1 MGITLKNK
9 PSIFT
14 IFKEYSLMAFGM
26 FLYSFGWICCILPAD
41 AAGGGASGI
50 SLLIYH
56 ITGGAISVGTMVLII
71 NAILLIIAGFVV
83 GWNFGIKTIYCVVV
97 MSVIMHFLQMWFTA
111 PDGWVAQE
119 VVASTIK
126 GFLNDYP
133 NLAQLLSDLSPNLS
147 TETVDAIT
155 NLPATLSNPENATLA
170 NIAPRALPSDISN
183 NIVIDLIGKWKEGA
197 ETLPIKLKDIL
208 PNIHGE
214 SKPIVDVFRLDNRL
228 LSAILGGICSGVGV
242 AICFQQGGSTG
253 GSDIVV
259 MIVNKFYTISY
270 GKFIRYTD
278 GVIISSALF
287 LPEIG
292 IDGVIYGFV
301 MVAEFSY
308 TVDMILSGNQQSSQI
323 FIVSKDYKAVADAIN
338 NEAKRGATVIDAMGW
353 YSKDNSKVVMC
364 VCRKRDLAMVLKV
377 VRSVDPD
384 AFITIGSVMGVYGKG
399 FDALNKI

>member
-1 MGITLKNK
+1 MGISLNRT
-9 PSIFT
+9 T
-14 IFKEYSLMAFGM
+14 IGTTIKEYVLMALGM
-26 FLYSFGWICCILPAD
+26 FLYSFGWICCILPAN
-41 AAGGGASGI
+41 AAGGGATGL
-50 SLLIYH
+50 SLLLYH
-56 ITGGAISVGTMVLII
+56 LTGGAISIGTMVLII
-71 NAILLIIAGFVV
+71 NIILLIIAGFIV

-97 MSVIMHFLQMWFTA
+97 MSVIMHFLQVWFTT
-111 PDGWVAQE
+111 PDGWVAQIII
-119 VVASTIK
+119 VRDALTV
-126 GFLNDYP
+126 P
-133 NLAQLLSDLSPNLS
+133 NG
-147 TETVDAIT
+147 T
-155 NLPATLSNPENATLA
+155 
-170 NIAPRALPSDISN
+170 
-183 NIVIDLIGKWKEGA
+183 
-197 ETLPIKLKDIL
+197 
-208 PNIHGE
+208 
-214 SKPIVDVFRLDNRL
+214 IVDLFNLNNRL

-242 AICFQQGGSTG
+242 AMCFQQGGSTG

-301 MVAEFSY
+301 MVAVFSY

-323 FIVSKDYKAVADAIN
+323 FIVSKDYQAMADAIN

-353 YSKDNSKVVMC
+353 YSKDNSKIVMC

-377 VRSVDPD
+377 VRSVDPE

-399 FDALNKI
+399 FDALNKV

>member
-1 MGITLKNK
+1 MQLSLNK
-9 PSIFT
+9 PNLAT
-14 IFKEYSLMAFGM
+14 LFKEYSLMALGM
-26 FLYSFGWICCILPAD
+26 FLYSFGWICCILPAN
-41 AAGGGASGI
+41 AAGGGATGI
-50 SLLIYH
+50 SLLLYH
-56 ITGGAISVGTMVLII
+56 ITGGAISIGTMVLII

-97 MSVIMHFLQMWFTA
+97 MSVVMHFLQIWFTT
-111 PDGWVAQE
+111 PDGWVAE
-119 VVASTIK
+119 IIMTR
-126 GFLNDYP
+126 D
-133 NLAQLLSDLSPNLS
+133 NL
-147 TETVDAIT
+147 V
-155 NLPATLSNPENATLA
+155 
-170 NIAPRALPSDISN
+170 
-183 NIVIDLIGKWKEGA
+183 
-197 ETLPIKLKDIL
+197 
-208 PNIHGE
+208 
-214 SKPIVDVFRLDNRL
+214 KPDGTIVDLFNLDNRL

-242 AICFQQGGSTG
+242 ALCFQQGGSTG

-287 LPEIG
+287 LPDVG

-301 MVAEFSY
+301 MVAVFSY

-323 FIVSKDYKAVADAIN
+323 FIISKDYKTMADAIN

-353 YSKDNSKVVMC
+353 YSKENSKVVMC

-377 VRSVDPD
+377 VRAVDPE

>member
-1 MGITLKNK
+1 
-9 PSIFT
+9 
-14 IFKEYSLMAFGM
+14 MAFGM
-26 FLYSFGWICCILPAD
+26 FLYSFGWLCCILPAN
-41 AAGGGASGI
+41 AAGGGATGL

-56 ITGGAISVGTMVLII
+56 ITGGAISIGTMVLII

-97 MSVIMHFLQMWFTA
+97 MSVVMHFLQMWCTVGGA
-111 PDGWVAQE
+111 NAWIA
-119 VVASTIK
+119 
-126 GFLNDYP
+126 
-133 NLAQLLSDLSPNLS
+133 DLIIARDNLS
-147 TETVDAIT
+147 
-155 NLPATLSNPENATLA
+155 LA
-170 NIAPRALPSDISN
+170 N
-183 NIVIDLIGKWKEGA
+183 G
-197 ETLPIKLKDIL
+197 T
-208 PNIHGE
+208 
-214 SKPIVDVFRLDNRL
+214 IVDIFNLDNRL

-242 AICFQQGGSTG
+242 AMCFQQGGSTG

-259 MIVNKFYTISY
+259 MIVNKFYSISY

-278 GVIISSALF
+278 GVIISSALL
-287 LPEIG
+287 LPASAEIG

-301 MVAEFSY
+301 MVAVFSY

-323 FIVSKDYKAVADAIN
+323 FIVCKDYKAMADAIN

-353 YSKDNSKVVMC
+353 YSKEQSKVVMC

-377 VRSVDPD
+377 VRTVDPE

>member
-1 MGITLKNK
+1 
-9 PSIFT
+9 
-14 IFKEYSLMAFGM
+14 MALGM
-26 FLYSFGWICCILPAD
+26 FLYSFGWICCILPAN
-41 AAGGGASGI
+41 AAGGGATGI
-50 SLLIYH
+50 SLLLYH
-56 ITGGAISVGTMVLII
+56 LTGGAISIGTMVLII

-97 MSVIMHFLQMWFTA
+97 MSVVMHFLQVWFTT
-111 PDGWVAQE
+111 PDGWVAE
-119 VVASTIK
+119 IIMAR
-126 GFLNDYP
+126 D
-133 NLAQLLSDLSPNLS
+133 NL
-147 TETVDAIT
+147 V
-155 NLPATLSNPENATLA
+155 
-170 NIAPRALPSDISN
+170 
-183 NIVIDLIGKWKEGA
+183 
-197 ETLPIKLKDIL
+197 
-208 PNIHGE
+208 
-214 SKPIVDVFRLDNRL
+214 KPDGTIVDLFNLDNRL

-242 AICFQQGGSTG
+242 ALCFQQGGSTG

-287 LPEIG
+287 LPDVG

-301 MVAEFSY
+301 MVAVFSY

-323 FIVSKDYKAVADAIN
+323 FIVSKDYKTMADAIN

-353 YSKDNSKVVMC
+353 YSKENSKVVMC

-377 VRSVDPD
+377 VRAVDPE

-399 FDALNKI
+399 FEFQRRGQTV

>member
-1 MGITLKNK
+1 MGISLNR
-9 PSIFT
+9 PSLFT
-14 IFKEYSLMAFGM
+14 IFKEYSLMFFGM
-26 FLYSFGWICCILPAD
+26 FLYSFGWLCCILPAD
-41 AAGGGASGI
+41 AAGGGATGV

-56 ITGGAISVGTMVLII
+56 LTGGAVSVGEMVLVI

-83 GWNFGIKTIYCVVV
+83 GWNFGIKTIYCVLV
-97 MSVIMHFLQMWFTA
+97 MSVIMHFLQMWCTVGESGSWIA
-111 PDGWVAQE
+111 DMIVARDG
-119 VVASTIK
+119 
-126 GFLNDYP
+126 L
-133 NLAQLLSDLSPNLS
+133 
-147 TETVDAIT
+147 
-155 NLPATLSNPENATLA
+155 NPEPGT
-170 NIAPRALPSDISN
+170 IVDIFN
-183 NIVIDLIGKWKEGA
+183 
-197 ETLPIKLKDIL
+197 LKD
-208 PNIHGE
+208 
-214 SKPIVDVFRLDNRL
+214 RL

-242 AICFQQGGSTG
+242 AMCFQQGGSTG

-287 LPEIG
+287 LPDVG

-301 MVAEFSY
+301 MVAVFSY

-323 FIVSKDYKAVADAIN
+323 FIVSKDYKSMADAIN

-353 YSKDNSKVVMC
+353 YSKDQSKVVMC

-399 FDALNKI
+399 FDALNKV